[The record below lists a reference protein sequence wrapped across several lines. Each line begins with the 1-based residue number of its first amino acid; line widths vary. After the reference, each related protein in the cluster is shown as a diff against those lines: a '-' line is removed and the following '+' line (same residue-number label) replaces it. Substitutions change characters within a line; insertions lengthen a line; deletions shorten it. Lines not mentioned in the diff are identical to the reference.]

1 MCVNELL
8 SQYLHVF
15 IQIDKCSLS
24 PPTVKDIKRTSNKT
38 GLSTFRNRF
47 TRQHTPEPST
57 GNAPSPDK
65 PKGRIKRAATMVLG
79 SRGSRSSVSFD
90 VNSPLSSSPK
100 NQSIQSPRVRNST
113 FFTGSEKG
121 LDIASMFVHP
131 SPGEVEPL
139 NLNGLNLGEM
149 MSLLHHHINE
159 LNAMVLPM
167 TTGKAE
173 VNMTV
178 SV

>member
-1 MCVNELL
+1 M
-8 SQYLHVF
+8 
-15 IQIDKCSLS
+15 
-24 PPTVKDIKRTSNKT
+24 KDIKRTNNKA
-38 GLSTFRNRF
+38 GLSTFRNPF
-47 TRQHTPEPST
+47 ARQHTPTRDTESSPA
-57 GNAPSPDK
+57 NAPSPDK
-65 PKGRIKRAATMVLG
+65 PRGRIKRAATIVLG
-79 SRGSRSSVSFD
+79 GRASRSSVSFD

-100 NQSIQSPRVRNST
+100 NQSTQSPRVRNST

-149 MSLLHHHINE
+149 MSLLHRHINE
-159 LNAMVLPM
+159 LNSMILPM

-178 SV
+178 SIINFKNLLVLFVFTDQ